1 MKVTTCQFGS
11 AKWFWPSIF
20 DRIQRLVLGTAKWF
34 WPRICNGVQRL
45 AQQSVTPAADWL
57 DSLIGPGGLL
67 LLVLSEH
74 SAVPV
79 LVLWVELEKTNKTK
93 LECEKY

>member
-1 MKVTTCQFGS
+1 MKVTTYKFGS

-20 DRIQRLVLGTAKWF
+20 DRIQIAGTWHSKM
-34 WPRICNGVQRL
+34 VL

-67 LLVLSEH
+67 LVLSDH

-79 LVLWVELEKTNKTK
+79 LVLWVELEKNKKNNT
-93 LECEKY
+93 